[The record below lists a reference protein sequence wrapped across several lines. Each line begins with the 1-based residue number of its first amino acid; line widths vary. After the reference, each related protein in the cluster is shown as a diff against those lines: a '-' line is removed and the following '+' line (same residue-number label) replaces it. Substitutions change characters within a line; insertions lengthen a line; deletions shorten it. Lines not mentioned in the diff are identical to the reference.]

1 MKILRIFLLF
11 ALAIQF
17 SCKEEILPTVD
28 TLAPEI
34 LGATRA
40 LLIGN
45 VVDPGSSEVSSRG
58 FCWSLRPGPT
68 VGDSVKPHLAGTGE
82 FSTVIEIVPDSTY
95 YVKAY
100 ATNRTGTAYGNEFTV
115 TTAGTYS
122 GSITDARDGRVY
134 RWVRIG
140 HQYWMTENLAY
151 LPAVFPPAE
160 GGYQESFYYVQGYVG
175 SNKEV
180 AKATENF
187 RLYGVLYNWK
197 AMQSACPDGWHLPS
211 DAEWMDLEDNL
222 GMSSAELE
230 TTGFRLSGNLGRR
243 LKSAV
248 NWPEGGGGENE
259 YGFNAQ
265 PGGARS
271 SNGEFGG
278 LGLQGLYRTSTMGGS
293 TFTFSRTFSSDSD
306 GINRG
311 TAVQN
316 LGLSA
321 RCVRD

>member
-17 SCKEEILPTVD
+17 SCKEEVLPTVE

-40 LLIGN
+40 TLKGNLI
-45 VVDPGSSEVSSRG
+45 DPGSSEVSSMG
-58 FCWSLRPGPT
+58 FCWSLHPGPT
-68 VGDSVKPHLAGTGE
+68 VGDSIIPHLAGTGDFSKE
-82 FSTVIEIVPDSTY
+82 FEIVPDSTY

-100 ATNRTGTAYGNEFTV
+100 ATNRTGTAYGNEVTV
-115 TTAGTYS
+115 TTIGTYS
-122 GSITDARDGRVY
+122 GTMTDARDGRVY

-175 SNKEV
+175 SNKEE
-180 AKATENF
+180 AKATEDF

-197 AMQSACPDGWHLPS
+197 ATQSACPDGWHLPS

-222 GMSSAELE
+222 GMSSTDLE
-230 TTGFRLSGNLGRR
+230 ASGYRLSGNLGRR
-243 LKSAV
+243 LKSAA
-248 NWPEGGGGENE
+248 NWLEGGNGENE
-259 YGFNAQ
+259 YGFNVQ
-265 PGGARS
+265 PGGSRN

-278 LGLQGLYRTSTMGGS
+278 RGSRANYRTGSAGGS
-293 TFTFSRTFSSDSD
+293 TNNFNRSFSNDND

-311 TAVQN
+311 TAVHN
-316 LGLSA
+316 LGLSV
-321 RCVRD
+321 RCIRN